1 MIEYKNII
9 IACTILTI
17 SLTPFFSCKKKKSE
31 FKFPHIPAIYGN
43 NLSKVIAFDV
53 DNILLLGTFG
63 YAAKTTKGS
72 QIRFENSKKHFWEV
86 QDTGLSEA
94 LLTDASFPD
103 SQHGWAVG
111 ITGIVIHTADG
122 GKTWKRQESGTEN
135 HLFTVYFA
143 DTQNGWAAGDLMTV
157 IHTADGGK
165 TWESQEAEEILEENI
180 FAAEVIYNGLY
191 FHDAYEGWMVGEFGT
206 IYHTTDGGKN
216 WKHQSCDLLQPDVAE
231 DGWELPRLTIY
242 DIYFTDRNRGFIL
255 GVDGTLLKTED
266 GGKEWKKI
274 DSATEQSLYSISV
287 VGDKCWAVGNTMA
300 AIPGVWTRR
309 LSLPK
314 ASSLRLTLVMR

>member
-1 MIEYKNII
+1 MIEYKKII

-17 SLTPFFSCKKKKSE
+17 SLTPLFSCKKKKSE

-43 NLSKVIAFDV
+43 NLSKVIAFDA
-53 DNILLLGTFG
+53 DNILLLGAFG

-143 DTQNGWAAGDLMTV
+143 DTQNGWAAG
-157 IHTADGGK
+157 
-165 TWESQEAEEILEENI
+165 
-180 FAAEVIYNGLY
+180 
-191 FHDAYEGWMVGEFGT
+191 
-206 IYHTTDGGKN
+206 
-216 WKHQSCDLLQPDVAE
+216 
-231 DGWELPRLTIY
+231 
-242 DIYFTDRNRGFIL
+242 
-255 GVDGTLLKTED
+255 
-266 GGKEWKKI
+266 
-274 DSATEQSLYSISV
+274 
-287 VGDKCWAVGNTMA
+287 
-300 AIPGVWTRR
+300 
-309 LSLPK
+309 
-314 ASSLRLTLVMR
+314 